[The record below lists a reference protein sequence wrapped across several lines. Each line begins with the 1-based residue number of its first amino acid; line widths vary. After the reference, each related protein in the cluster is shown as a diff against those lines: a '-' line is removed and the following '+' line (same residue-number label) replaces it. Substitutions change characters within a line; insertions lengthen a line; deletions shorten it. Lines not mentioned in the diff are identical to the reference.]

1 MCLLLL
7 LLLLFFKP
15 TSTDVFAQRY
25 AGLSGRAKNK
35 RENNIGEILCKVH
48 VWKWPVVKD
57 THIKIEPRICVL
69 FVFDLNDKH
78 KLVKNKTLKHY
89 SDLRSMFL
97 VDTLV
102 GRIGGDSVSVLI
114 YCPQSTGV

>member
-1 MCLLLL
+1 M
-7 LLLLFFKP
+7 
-15 TSTDVFAQRY
+15 
-25 AGLSGRAKNK
+25 
-35 RENNIGEILCKVH
+35 
-48 VWKWPVVKD
+48 WKWPVVKYN
-57 THIKIEPRICVL
+57 HIKIKPKICVL
-69 FVFDLNDKH
+69 FVFDLDDKR

-114 YCPQSTGV
+114 YCPQSTGVWWCGGVWSWWCGVCVCVCVVVCVWWW